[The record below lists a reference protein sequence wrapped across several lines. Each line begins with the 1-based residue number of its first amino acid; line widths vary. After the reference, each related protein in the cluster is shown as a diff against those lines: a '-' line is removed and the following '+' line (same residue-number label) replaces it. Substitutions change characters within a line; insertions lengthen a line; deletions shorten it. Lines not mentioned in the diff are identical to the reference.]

1 MAITGLDYVTLMVS
15 SLDDTSAFL
24 EGALGLPVEGER
36 RQVGWGTA
44 TRAILFPGHY
54 LEIQAITDLRG
65 VGAARQ
71 RGLDLLASGDG
82 WKSFG
87 LRAQDIIRTWAD
99 LAEAGL
105 ELTPPLGQATRDSD
119 GSYYRWWVAG
129 QGEDF
134 RTGRL
139 PNLVEYESDPYRYER
154 IPLDPPEPGA
164 IQGVAGVDVAA
175 EDLAE
180 AVPAY
185 TLLLGGPPERDHDD
199 VMGARSARWPL
210 PDGRYIRLL
219 APGDDDGLLVR
230 HLRRRGRGVCAVAF
244 ATSDI
249 GLATEQLS
257 RHGIRATPTGVD
269 GEVLLET
276 VASLDARLTLRESPT
291 TVHAR

>member
-1 MAITGLDYVTLMVS
+1 M
-15 SLDDTSAFL
+15 
-24 EGALGLPVEGER
+24 
-36 RQVGWGTA
+36 
-44 TRAILFPGHY
+44 
-54 LEIQAITDLRG
+54 
-65 VGAARQ
+65 GAARQ

-82 WKSFG
+82 WELFG

-129 QGEDF
+129 QGADF

-139 PNLVEYESDPYRYER
+139 PNLMEYESDPYRYER
-154 IPLDPPEPGA
+154 IPLDPPEPGV
-164 IQGVAGVDVAA
+164 IQGAAGVDVQPRTWPT
-175 EDLAE
+175 E

-185 TLLLGGPPERDHDD
+185 TLLLGGPPVRDHDD
-199 VMGARSARWPL
+199 VVGARSARWTL
-210 PDGRYIRLL
+210 SDGRYIRLL

-257 RHGIRATPTGVD
+257 RHGIRATATATGVD
-269 GEVLLET
+269 GEALLET
-276 VASLDARLTLRESPT
+276 ATSLDACLTLRENPT
-291 TVHAR
+291 TAHAR